1 MSDTAVLTFRDAYLR
16 DTTRSYE
23 GVALAAADVTT
34 MVGLAQAV
42 AAPAIVKAR
51 LVRKA
56 VIAAPAAAVAGSS
69 TAEAICIICNV
80 TRPDATIAEVNLI
93 VPAPR
98 DTLVGADGSV
108 DITDASVTGFTDL
121 FLTGGNC
128 RLADG
133 SYINSLVRG
142 YKL

>member
-1 MSDTAVLTFRDAYLR
+1 MSDTAVLTFQDSLLR

-23 GVALAAADVTT
+23 GVTLTAADVTT

-80 TRPDATIAEVNLI
+80 TRPDTTVAEVNLI

-98 DTLVGADGSV
+98 DALVAPDGSV
-108 DITDASVTGFTDL
+108 DIADAAVTGFTNL

-133 SYINSLVRG
+133 SFINSLVRG